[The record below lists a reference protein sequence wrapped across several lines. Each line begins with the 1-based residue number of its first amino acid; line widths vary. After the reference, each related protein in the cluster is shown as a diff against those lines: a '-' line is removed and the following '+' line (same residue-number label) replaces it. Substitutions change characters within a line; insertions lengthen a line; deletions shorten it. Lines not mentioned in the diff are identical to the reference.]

1 MPVVRADT
9 DTRYEDALAVRFE
22 VFVEEQGVPE
32 DLEVDDHEDESLQ
45 FVAYDGDEN
54 PVGAA
59 RLREYEDGAGK
70 VERVAVL
77 DARRGEGWGDALM
90 DALEDAA
97 RERFSELYLHAQ
109 LPAAGFY
116 DRRGYDRE
124 GEEFEEA
131 GIPHVAMR
139 KRFERAKRD

>member
-9 DTRYEDALAVRFE
+9 DARYEDALSVRYA
-22 VFVEEQGVPE
+22 VFVDEQGVPE
-32 DLEVDDHEDESLQ
+32 DLEVDEYEDDATH
-45 FVAYDGDEN
+45 FVAYDESGD

-59 RLREYEDGAGK
+59 RLREYDDGVGK

-77 DARRGEGWGDALM
+77 ESRRGEGYGDALM

-97 RERFSELYLHAQ
+97 RERYDELYLHSQ

-116 DRRGYDRE
+116 DRRGYERE
-124 GEEFEEA
+124 GDQFDEA

-139 KRFERAKRD
+139 KRLD

>member
-9 DTRYEDALAVRFE
+9 DTRYEDALTVRYD

-32 DLEVDDHEDESLQ
+32 DLEVDEYEDESLH
-45 FVAYDGDEN
+45 FVAYDADDQ

-59 RLREYEDGAGK
+59 RLREYEDGVGK

-77 DARRGEGWGDALM
+77 EARRGEGWGGALM

-97 RERFSELYLHAQ
+97 RDRYDELYLHAQ

-116 DRRGYDRE
+116 DRRGYGRE

-131 GIPHVAMR
+131 GIPHVGMR
-139 KRFERAKRD
+139 KRLK